1 MEAVPTS
8 EAHRLTDLGETAK
21 APGRQHQVG
30 VLSLSLY
37 IYISYIIRCTLLF
50 TFLNWKKRNK

>member
-37 IYISYIIRCTLLF
+37 IYIIYHTLYITVYIFKLEE
-50 TFLNWKKRNK
+50 KK